1 MYNITSKMIIEG
13 YNRNVKRLN
22 IFTVI
27 IAQKRRQKVL
37 NWYADRIM
45 EEHNERVDRALKQY
59 AIDQALGLPHKPALR
74 TRTIFWLGD
83 RMVSWGRKLQIRES
97 RPIVSSGVTANAHR

>member
-1 MYNITSKMIIEG
+1 MIIDG

-45 EEHNERVDRALKQY
+45 EEHNERVNSALKQY
-59 AIDQALGLPHKPALR
+59 AINQALGLPHRPALR
-74 TRTIFWLGD
+74 TRTFFWLGD
-83 RMVSWGRKLQIRES
+83 RMVKWGRKLQANEY
-97 RPIVSSGVTANAHR
+97 RPVASHGVTANAHR